1 MDKRA
6 LSVPSPF
13 GGGDNKPKTALS
25 FHIIDHQQFI
35 DSVIGG
41 HSYDYS
47 EEAKCKVDNLHG
59 IVKNIIS
66 VATQFVDGENVPK
79 GDLSKAPGINIS
91 SDILQLIECINC
103 QMTCQAKEFK
113 NMEETWKAIFQK
125 LRSYRWTT
133 QVLLVLAAFAL
144 QYGDFWYA
152 SEAPPE
158 GRNAMSD
165 YLWKALR
172 SLKKKVISDGN
183 KVAIKPL
190 NDVVKDL
197 CELTTS
203 LSDLTQLVYQY
214 RGKHLPELARAF
226 QSIPRWSC
234 ETIIAIL
241 AAANIFAQTISV
253 STMFITSE
261 LENLKLSVSDRRKA
275 VRLAVTACKEQIGNM
290 EEYQKYVKDVEAAV
304 DIADFLRLLLAD
316 DSKQNPFAPGPSN
329 KPVKYELFRK
339 KIVLLIISGQKIPEF
354 DIAIIESIHKG
365 RQESP
370 KGGIVPIQMESES
383 QKKKVEE
390 TVTVS
395 ETRYELV
402 WIPIVDAGQ
411 DKLEALPSFESVRPW
426 AFVVDPRKMNKFA
439 ARYIKEEWHF
449 KRETMVVVLDSLG
462 WVENTD
468 AMPMLRLRETDAFP
482 YTGNESTR
490 LWRGRRNWFQLLL
503 SEPESTL
510 DAVKDEYILFSGGL
524 PAVEV
529 AGDAR
534 DGVRNFKEVLIDDMK
549 HFRILLRSCLITRL
563 QDLQIQ
569 KKGGDALLD
578 RMVYEMSEVYRAC
591 RRGGV
596 AILTKRQDL
605 ELRLVGLSSD
615 LRLVRDQAKDGW
627 TDLAKGF
634 EKKYEDAQQQ
644 SKCLHVCVPQF
655 PDLEDL
661 YCPLCNQLMD
671 LCLECCHSDSD

>member
-1 MDKRA
+1 
-6 LSVPSPF
+6 
-13 GGGDNKPKTALS
+13 
-25 FHIIDHQQFI
+25 
-35 DSVIGG
+35 
-41 HSYDYS
+41 
-47 EEAKCKVDNLHG
+47 
-59 IVKNIIS
+59 
-66 VATQFVDGENVPK
+66 
-79 GDLSKAPGINIS
+79 
-91 SDILQLIECINC
+91 
-103 QMTCQAKEFK
+103 MTCQAKEFK

-339 KIVLLIISGQKIPEF
+339 KIVLLIISGQKSLNLTLRLLRAYIRVVRKAQRWDCP
-354 DIAIIESIHKG
+354 DSNGVRIS
-365 RQESP
+365 
-370 KGGIVPIQMESES
+370 
-383 QKKKVEE
+383 KKKVEE

-411 DKLEALPSFESVRPW
+411 DKLEA
-426 AFVVDPRKMNKFA
+426 A
-439 ARYIKEEWHF
+439 
-449 KRETMVVVLDSLG
+449 
-462 WVENTD
+462 
-468 AMPMLRLRETDAFP
+468 
-482 YTGNESTR
+482 
-490 LWRGRRNWFQLLL
+490 
-503 SEPESTL
+503 
-510 DAVKDEYILFSGGL
+510 
-524 PAVEV
+524 
-529 AGDAR
+529 
-534 DGVRNFKEVLIDDMK
+534 
-549 HFRILLRSCLITRL
+549 
-563 QDLQIQ
+563 
-569 KKGGDALLD
+569 
-578 RMVYEMSEVYRAC
+578 
-591 RRGGV
+591 
-596 AILTKRQDL
+596 
-605 ELRLVGLSSD
+605 ELR
-615 LRLVRDQAKDGW
+615 
-627 TDLAKGF
+627 
-634 EKKYEDAQQQ
+634 
-644 SKCLHVCVPQF
+644 VCKAMGICGRP
-655 PDLEDL
+655 
-661 YCPLCNQLMD
+661 
-671 LCLECCHSDSD
+671 S